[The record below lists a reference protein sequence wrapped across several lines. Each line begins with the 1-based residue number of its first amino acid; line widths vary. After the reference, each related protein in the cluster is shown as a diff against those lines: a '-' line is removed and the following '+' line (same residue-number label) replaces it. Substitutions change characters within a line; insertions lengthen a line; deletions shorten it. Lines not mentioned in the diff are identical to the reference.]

1 MSDQPFKGKLAVIT
15 GASRGIGLAIAKAL
29 AEQGCTLALSS
40 RKATDIRA
48 VARRLASSAPVLAE
62 ACDVRDPRSVENF
75 FRAIKRQFSHV
86 DFLINNAGIAHQ
98 LQPVEKLPAKVWRDV
113 IDTNLNGMFFCTRA
127 ALPLMRRGGV
137 IVNNLSIA
145 AQRVFPG
152 MSAYNA
158 SKHGALGLTDTLREE
173 LRERGIRVLALVP
186 GATATDIWDQFM
198 PDADR
203 KTMMLP
209 ESVASAVVHALSL
222 PPDSAIEEIR
232 MLPLSGT
239 SRT

>member
-173 LRERGIRVLALVP
+173 LRERGIRVLALIP
-186 GATATDIWDQFM
+186 GATATDIWEQFM
-198 PDADR
+198 PDSDR
-203 KTMMLP
+203 KTMMSP
-209 ESVASAVVHALSL
+209 ESVASAVVHALTL
-222 PPDSAIEEIR
+222 PPESAIEEIR

>member
-1 MSDQPFKGKLAVIT
+1 MTDQPFKGKLAIIT

-40 RKATDIRA
+40 RKATDIRG

-62 ACDVRDPRSVENF
+62 ACDVRDPRSVDNF
-75 FRAIKRQFSHV
+75 FRAIKRQFSRV

-113 IDTNLNGMFFCTRA
+113 IDTNLNGMFFCTRG

-152 MSAYNA
+152 MSAYDA

-173 LRERGIRVLALVP
+173 LRERGIRVLALIP

-203 KTMMLP
+203 KTMMSP
-209 ESVASAVVHALSL
+209 ESVSSAVVHALTL